1 MPWNEPGGGKDPW
14 GQRPSDQQGPP
25 DLDEVLRK
33 LTERLGNLFGGKG
46 IRGGGRGRGGKG
58 GAPGPSL
65 WLLLVAALLV
75 WLGSGIYIIDPGEAG
90 VVLRFG
96 AYARTAGPGPH
107 WHAPYPIES
116 VERVNV
122 TEIRTAQHKATMLTQ
137 DENIVEVEVAA
148 QYLIEQPEDY
158 LFQVRLPD
166 VTLRQVMESA
176 LREVV
181 GRSKMDYILA
191 EGRAEVAAKTRELMQ
206 AILKEYKTGLLVTAL
221 NMQQAQP
228 PAAVQ
233 DAFADAIKA
242 REDEARFRNEAQ
254 AYANGILPQAR
265 GEAARL
271 KQEAIAYRDSIT
283 ENAQGEADRFVKL
296 LQAYRQA
303 PAVTRERLYLE
314 TVEQVLS
321 GSNKVLV
328 DVAQGNNLF
337 YVPLEQLMKQPKP
350 LHLPETGA
358 AASPT
363 GGTFSRRA
371 ASNSG
376 SASERVRR
384 PMRLREGR

>member
-25 DLDEVLRK
+25 DLDELLRK
-33 LTERLGNLFGGKG
+33 LTERLGNLFGG
-46 IRGGGRGRGGKG
+46 RGGGGRAQGRKG
-58 GAPGPSL
+58 GAGGPAV
-65 WLLLVAALLV
+65 WLLVVAAVLV

-96 AYARTAGPGPH
+96 AYARTTGPGPH
-107 WHAPYPIES
+107 WHAPYPIEA

-148 QYLIEQPEDY
+148 QYLIESPEDY

-191 EGRAEVAAKTRELMQ
+191 EGRAEVAAKTRQLMQ
-206 AILKEYKTGLLVTAL
+206 AILQEYKTGLLITAL

-271 KQEAIAYRDSIT
+271 RQEAIAYRDSIT

-296 LQAYRQA
+296 LGAYRQA
-303 PAVTRERLYLE
+303 PEVTRERLYLE
-314 TVEQVLS
+314 TVEKILAES
-321 GSNKVLV
+321 GKVLV
-328 DVAQGNNLF
+328 DVQEGNNLF
-337 YVPLEQLMKQPKP
+337 YMPLDQLLRSQGQHIEP
-350 LHLPETGA
+350 LTG
-358 AASPT
+358 SPSSS
-363 GGTFSRRA
+363 TFSRRA

-376 SASERVRR
+376 AASERIRR
-384 PMRLREGR
+384 PVRLREGR

>member
-1 MPWNEPGGGKDPW
+1 
-14 GQRPSDQQGPP
+14 
-25 DLDEVLRK
+25 
-33 LTERLGNLFGGKG
+33 
-46 IRGGGRGRGGKG
+46 
-58 GAPGPSL
+58 
-65 WLLLVAALLV
+65 
-75 WLGSGIYIIDPGEAG
+75 

-96 AYARTAGPGPH
+96 AYARTTGPGPH

-206 AILKEYKTGLLVTAL
+206 AILKEYRTGLLVTAL

-271 KQEAIAYRDSIT
+271 QQEAIAYRDSIT
-283 ENAQGEADRFVKL
+283 ENAQGEADRFLKL

-303 PAVTRERLYLE
+303 PDVTRERLYLE
-314 TVEQVLS
+314 TVERVLS
-321 GSNKVLV
+321 ESNKVLV
-328 DVAQGNNLF
+328 DVDQGNNLF
-337 YVPLEQLMKQPKP
+337 YVPLEQLMKKPQPVRM
-350 LHLPETGA
+350 PEVGA
-358 AASPT
+358 TAPRS
-363 GGTFSRRA
+363 GTFSRRA
-371 ASNSG
+371 ASNSAA
-376 SASERVRR
+376 ASERIRR
-384 PMRLREGR
+384 PARLREGR

>member
-25 DLDEVLRK
+25 DLDELLRK
-33 LTERLGNLFGGKG
+33 LTERLSGLF
-46 IRGGGRGRGGKG
+46 GGGRGGDG
-58 GAPGPSL
+58 GARGKRSGVPGPGV
-65 WLLLVAALLV
+65 WLLAAAAVLV

-96 AYARTAGPGPH
+96 AYTRTTGPGPH
-107 WHAPYPIES
+107 WHMPYPIET

-148 QYLIEQPEDY
+148 QYLIESPEDY

-181 GRSKMDYILA
+181 GRSRMDYILA
-191 EGRAEVAAKTRELMQ
+191 EGRAEVASKTRELMQ
-206 AILKEYKTGLLVTAL
+206 AILQEYRTGLLVTAL

-271 KQEAIAYRDSIT
+271 KEEAIAYRDSIT

-296 LQAYRQA
+296 LRAYRDA
-303 PAVTRERLYLE
+303 PDVTRERLYLE
-314 TVEQVLS
+314 TVERVLS
-321 GSNKVLV
+321 QSNKVLV
-328 DVAQGNNLF
+328 DVDGGNNLF
-337 YVPLEQLMKQPKP
+337 YVPLETLIKQSG
-350 LHLPETGA
+350 TGA
-358 AASPT
+358 TLAPSGAASAP
-363 GGTFSRRA
+363 GATFSRRSANNSGA
-371 ASNSG
+371 ASD
-376 SASERVRR
+376 RIRR

>member
-33 LTERLGNLFGGKG
+33 LIERLGALFGGKG
-46 IRGGGRGRGGKG
+46 GGDGRRTRGGKG
-58 GAPGPSL
+58 GAAGPAIG
-65 WLLLVAALLV
+65 LLLVGVLVV

-96 AYARTAGPGPH
+96 AYARTTGPGPH

-116 VERVNV
+116 VERVSV

-206 AILKEYKTGLLVTAL
+206 SILKEYRTGLLVTAL

-228 PAAVQ
+228 PSAVQ

-271 KQEAIAYRDSIT
+271 QQEAIAYRDSIT

-303 PAVTRERLYLE
+303 PDVTRERLYLE
-314 TVEQVLS
+314 TVEKVLS
-321 GSNKVLV
+321 ESGKVLV
-328 DVAQGNNLF
+328 DVEQGSNLF
-337 YVPLEQLMKQPKP
+337 YMPLDRLLGTQGRKLEP
-350 LHLPETGA
+350 LSTS
-358 AASPT
+358 SPSA
-363 GGTFSRRA
+363 TFTRRA
-371 ASNSG
+371 VSNSG
-376 SASERVRR
+376 AASERVRR
-384 PMRLREGR
+384 PARLREGR